1 MNPWSLVAVLCAIG
15 LCPFFTIA
23 AILLGIRALVDIK
36 AKGDT
41 RGVRLAWFA
50 ILFGSLMT
58 GLWGGGMLWWN
69 LNVRNRIENGPI
81 EAIISGQNGDM
92 TEFES
97 SFVTPDSNEE
107 TSIFL
112 ATIHS
117 RYGLLQSGELNPE
130 MKEAT
135 VDGSRLFLGMVP
147 LESELAYVL
156 HFTNDNEI
164 HLTGKFELF
173 KEVDGDNQFMNRF
186 RWIRIHDEENGDL
199 VYPVNVVMED

>member
-1 MNPWSLVAVLCAIG
+1 MNPWSLVAVLCSIG

-23 AILLGIRALVDIK
+23 AILLGVRALVDIK

-50 ILFGSLMT
+50 ILFGSMMT

-81 EAIISGQNGDM
+81 QAIISAQNGDM

-112 ATIHS
+112 ALIHS

-130 MKEAT
+130 MNEAA

-164 HLTGKFELF
+164 HLTAKFELF
-173 KEVDGDNQFMNRF
+173 KEVDGGKQFMNRF
-186 RWIRIHDEENGDL
+186 RWMRIHDEENGDL
-199 VYPVNVVMED
+199 VYPVDVVMED